1 MEDHLT
7 LSVKYICCPRGP
19 FTYPEE
25 AGLSIGGEKFHPYVL
40 LEVHYNNK
48 NLRSGV
54 VDSSGLKIHL
64 TDKLRKYE
72 AGIMELGLIYN
83 NWMAIPPGQK
93 SFVLQGYCAP
103 QCTAMGLQSGGIR
116 VFGSQLHTHGAGRQV
131 RTSVVRRAGTGWE
144 ILNRDP
150 HYSTHFQEIRTLR
163 HPVRVMPGDTLVTS
177 CTYNTDDRLNITL
190 GGFGFRE
197 EMCVNYIHY
206 YPRVDLEICKSS
218 VAADEL
224 RGYFDNLRD
233 EENQETHSDQSIA
246 DNYNAIDWTKRRA
259 RDLTDFYAESRI
271 KMQCQTG
278 AGSQLPGDLSS
289 IEIPRVEQNK
299 ENCQHAGNT
308 KESLAQDSVRLQD
321 KQNIFKSFTKNFGDI
336 EKRIFFKNSFQDE
349 WADYDAWGLDKRAD
363 DSMNDVDTQEGHV
376 HMNHMGKR
384 KLGSM

>member
-1 MEDHLT
+1 ME
-7 LSVKYICCPRGP
+7 
-19 FTYPEE
+19 
-25 AGLSIGGEKFHPYVL
+25 
-40 LEVHYNNK
+40 
-48 NLRSGV
+48 
-54 VDSSGLKIHL
+54 DSSGIKIHL
-64 TDKLRKYE
+64 TGKLRKYE

-83 NWMAIPPGQK
+83 NWMAIPPGQQ

-103 QCTAMGLQSGGIR
+103 QCTAMGLEGGGIQ
-116 VFGSQLHTHGAGRQV
+116 VFGSQLHTHGAGRRV
-131 RTSVVRRAGTGWE
+131 RTEVVRPGRSE
-144 ILNRDP
+144 ILNEDP
-150 HYSTHFQEIRTLR
+150 HYSTHFQEIRTLQ
-163 HPVRVMPGDTLVTS
+163 HPVRVLPGDSLVTT
-177 CTYNTDDRLNITL
+177 CTYNTADRHNVTL
-190 GGFGFRE
+190 GGFGFSE

-206 YPRVDLEICKSS
+206 YPRVNLEICKSS

-224 RGYFDNLRD
+224 RRYFDNLRA
-233 EENQETHSDQSIA
+233 EENQETHSEQSIA
-246 DNYNAIDWTKRRA
+246 DNYNTIDWTKRRA

-289 IEIPRVEQNK
+289 IDIPTVEPDT

-308 KESLAQDSVRLQD
+308 KESLAQDYIRLQD
-321 KQNIFKSFTKNFGDI
+321 KQNIFKTFTKNFGDI

-363 DSMNDVDTQEGHV
+363 DSMNDVDTKEGHV